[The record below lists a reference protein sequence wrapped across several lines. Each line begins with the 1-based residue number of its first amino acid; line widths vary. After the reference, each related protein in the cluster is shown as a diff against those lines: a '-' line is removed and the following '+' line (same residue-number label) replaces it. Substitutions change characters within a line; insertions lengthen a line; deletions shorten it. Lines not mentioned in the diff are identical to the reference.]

1 MSKRDPRIL
10 LEDIMAAIQKIRR
23 YTSQMEIQRLHRDL
37 RSERIK
43 QYRMLRRRSR
53 RETAIGCA
61 QSFAQSRAKF
71 RNHKAHLPKHPD
83 CATARCLPKGVK
95 LSIRRYNMP
104 TPKTMQAA
112 VVEKFGEPLVVRE
125 VPVPK
130 PGPGQALV
138 EIFASGVCHTDLHA
152 ADGDWPVKPT
162 LPFTPG
168 HEGAGT
174 VVELGPDV
182 THLKEG
188 DRVGIAWLHSACGHC
203 KFCLSGWETLCLEQK
218 NSGYSVDGSFAQ
230 YALAQADYLGRI
242 PDNLS
247 FVDAAPILCAG
258 VTTYKG
264 LKETETRPGEWVVIS
279 GVGGLG
285 HVAIQYARAM
295 GLRVAAIDLGPE
307 KMALARKLGAEITVD
322 AKTQDPPTE
331 IQKQIGGA
339 QGVLVTAV
347 STIAFKQAIGMLR
360 RGGTCVLNGL
370 PPGEFP
376 ISIFDVVL
384 NRYTIRGSIVGTRLD
399 LEEAL
404 TFAAD
409 GKVRATIETQ
419 PLQSINDVF
428 ARLKSGQVNG
438 RVVLQM
444 REERPR
450 TKTTAA

>member
-1 MSKRDPRIL
+1 
-10 LEDIMAAIQKIRR
+10 
-23 YTSQMEIQRLHRDL
+23 
-37 RSERIK
+37 
-43 QYRMLRRRSR
+43 
-53 RETAIGCA
+53 
-61 QSFAQSRAKF
+61 
-71 RNHKAHLPKHPD
+71 
-83 CATARCLPKGVK
+83 
-95 LSIRRYNMP
+95 
-104 TPKTMQAA
+104 MQAA

-125 VPVPK
+125 VPVPE
-130 PGPGQALV
+130 PGRGQVLV
-138 EIFASGVCHTDLHA
+138 EILASGVCHTDLHA
-152 ADGDWPVKPT
+152 AEGDWPVKPT

-174 VVELGPDV
+174 VVELGPGV
-182 THLKEG
+182 THLKVG

-218 NSGYSVDGSFAQ
+218 NSGYSVNGSFAQ
-230 YALAQADYLGRI
+230 YALAQADYVGRI
-242 PDNLS
+242 PENLS

-264 LKETETRPGEWVVIS
+264 LRETETRPGEWVVIS
-279 GVGGLG
+279 GIGGLG

-295 GLRVAAIDLGPE
+295 GLRVAAVDLGPE

-322 AKTQDPPTE
+322 AKTQDPAAE

-347 STIAFKQAIGMLR
+347 STIAFKQAMGMLR

-384 NRYTIRGSIVGTRLD
+384 NRYTIRGSIVGTRVD

-409 GKVRATIETQ
+409 GKVKATIETQ
-419 PLQSINDVF
+419 PLASINDVF
-428 ARLKSGQVNG
+428 ARLKSGQING
-438 RVVLQM
+438 RIVLDIGEQASIN
-444 REERPR
+444 
-450 TKTTAA
+450 KATTA